1 MIGFLVL
8 AITLSSLLAAGLPL
22 LTAIVGVATG
32 LIGLQ
37 AFTDVFEIS
46 ETAPI
51 LATMLGLAVGIDY
64 ALFILTRYRQN
75 LSEGKD
81 GRDAAAHATATA
93 GSAVVFAGATVVIAL
108 VGLLVVNIPFLT
120 VMGMAAAGTVSIAV
134 LIALTL
140 LPAILGFAGHR
151 VARSNRVV
159 SWRPRRRAP
168 GKDTM
173 SVRWAKLVTRR
184 PLAVVAVS
192 VAMLGVIAI
201 PATHMELGLPDAG
214 SDPAEST
221 ERKAYDLLTEGFG
234 PGFNGPLT
242 IVVDAPNLPADEQ
255 KQVAGAVAEGLEDFD
270 GVAAVSPPTQNEAG
284 DLTVVSVT
292 PTSGPTTEETR
303 DLVTELRAKADE
315 VNAES
320 GIDAYVTGQTAINID
335 TADRLNASLVKYMLV
350 VVGLALLLLTIVF
363 RSILVPV
370 KAALGFLL
378 SIGASLGLVVWVFQ
392 DGNLAGLFGV
402 AKPGPILSFLP
413 ILLIGIL
420 FGLAMDYEVFLVSRM
435 RERFLKTGRAKES
448 VISGYGESGRVVTAA
463 AIIMTG
469 VFAAFI
475 LSPDPITKSIGLSLA
490 FGVLADAFIV
500 RMTIVPAV
508 MVMLGERAW
517 RLPRRLGRLCPT
529 STSRARGWRRRLS
542 RARRRACGATRGPG
556 GVRRRARRAPPPPRA
571 ACPRGGRRPRW
582 RRSPRS
588 AGRGRSRSRRR
599 RATGRRRWRRD
610 RRARGVGGRRGP
622 SAANEPLTLLR
633 TCSASSRSPRAISRR
648 ASGTAASARPG
659 SSSSARR
666 RPVSSPSCTSAS
678 ASEGTR
684 PSKKLS
690 TWAGGTAPTNS
701 STTLPSLNALTAGM
715 PWIWK
720 AAARLW
726 LASVSSLA
734 SATWPSRALV
744 AFSSTGVSWRQ
755 GPHHA
760 AQKSTTTGSSRE
772 RSRTSCSKV
781 ASVVSKITPP
791 RIVSA
796 RGRPGDRGG
805 GGGAPGRAPARAD
818 RDAPLRRHGIEG
830 ARARRQSGDRLRRAR
845 ARAV

>member
-1 MIGFLVL
+1 MANRLYRLGGWAFEHRKRVVALWALVLVGVIAAAAAFGGKTNDKFSVPGTESQEAQELLEQKYPAASGTYARLVFAAPAGEKLTDAENKAAVEASLAKAVKAKDVSGVTNPYEAKALTEDGRVGYADVIYPVTADKIDDVAREELEATGMPAEEAGMQVEFGGGLVADESEVNSESFGLMIGFLVL

-37 AFTDVFEIS
+37 AFTGVFEIS

-81 GRDAAAHATATA
+81 GREAAAHATATA

-151 VARSNRVV
+151 VARSNRAV

-184 PLAVVAVS
+184 PLAVVVVS
-192 VAMLGVIAI
+192 VALLGVIAI

-221 ERKAYDLLTEGFG
+221 ERQAYDLLTEGFG

-255 KQVAGAVAEGLEDFD
+255 KQVAGAVAEGLEEFD
-270 GVAAVSPPTQNEAG
+270 GVAAISPPTQNEAG

-292 PTSGPTTEETR
+292 PTSGPTAEETR
-303 DLVTELRAKADE
+303 NLVTELRAKADE

-435 RERFLKTGRAKES
+435 RERFLRTGRAKES

-475 LSPDPITKSIGLSLA
+475 LSPDPVTKSIGLSLA

-517 RLPRRLGRLCPT
+517 KLPRRLGRFLP
-529 STSRARGWRRRLS
+529 RVDIEGEGLAARG
-542 RARRRACGATRGPG
+542 
-556 GVRRRARRAPPPPRA
+556 
-571 ACPRGGRRPRW
+571 
-582 RRSPRS
+582 
-588 AGRGRSRSRRR
+588 
-599 RATGRRRWRRD
+599 
-610 RRARGVGGRRGP
+610 
-622 SAANEPLTLLR
+622 
-633 TCSASSRSPRAISRR
+633 
-648 ASGTAASARPG
+648 
-659 SSSSARR
+659 
-666 RPVSSPSCTSAS
+666 
-678 ASEGTR
+678 
-684 PSKKLS
+684 
-690 TWAGGTAPTNS
+690 
-701 STTLPSLNALTAGM
+701 
-715 PWIWK
+715 
-720 AAARLW
+720 
-726 LASVSSLA
+726 
-734 SATWPSRALV
+734 
-744 AFSSTGVSWRQ
+744 
-755 GPHHA
+755 
-760 AQKSTTTGSSRE
+760 
-772 RSRTSCSKV
+772 
-781 ASVVSKITPP
+781 
-791 RIVSA
+791 
-796 RGRPGDRGG
+796 
-805 GGGAPGRAPARAD
+805 
-818 RDAPLRRHGIEG
+818 
-830 ARARRQSGDRLRRAR
+830 
-845 ARAV
+845 